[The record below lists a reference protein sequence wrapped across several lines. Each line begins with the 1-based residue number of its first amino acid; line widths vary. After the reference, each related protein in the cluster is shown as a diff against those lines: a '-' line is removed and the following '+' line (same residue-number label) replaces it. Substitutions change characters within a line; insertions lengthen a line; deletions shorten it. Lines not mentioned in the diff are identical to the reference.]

1 MMTWRLWGKETRS
14 ALRPAHSPACRP
26 AVRLTWC
33 GLDTAWRSWPG
44 SRPVIYEG
52 DVSVKPWRSLGRQRG
67 AALHQKW
74 VVVTSHLFGVE
85 SHGVVRPGG
94 SIKWAAVG

>member
-1 MMTWRLWGKETRS
+1 MGLSEVDEQQRQRLDEFRARALAMVSRERLASAKAPRVGRVPSSMKETS
-14 ALRPAHSPACRP
+14 ASSHGGHL
-26 AVRLTWC
+26 
-33 GLDTAWRSWPG
+33 G
-44 SRPVIYEG
+44 SE
-52 DVSVKPWRSLGRQRG
+52 RG

-85 SHGVVRPGG
+85 SHGVVRRGG

>member
-1 MMTWRLWGKETRS
+1 MERLTVR
-14 ALRPAHSPACRP
+14 ALRPVDKILIAREA
-26 AVRLTWC
+26 
-33 GLDTAWRSWPG
+33 TAMRGIGAIPSSMKETLASSHGGHLG
-44 SRPVIYEG
+44 SE
-52 DVSVKPWRSLGRQRG
+52 RG
-67 AALHQKW
+67 AALDQKW

>member
-1 MMTWRLWGKETRS
+1 MKETS
-14 ALRPAHSPACRP
+14 ASSHGGHL
-26 AVRLTWC
+26 
-33 GLDTAWRSWPG
+33 G
-44 SRPVIYEG
+44 SE
-52 DVSVKPWRSLGRQRG
+52 RG

-85 SHGVVRPGG
+85 SHGVVRRGG